1 MQPDIYAARLERKP
15 WRKNRVVCGSLTEK
29 GDSEMKKIMFSKKHG
44 MTDAVLRGRK
54 TMTRRLCDAKKKYDK
69 YKIWQPAEQ
78 MPYGLYGF
86 NEDEGWAY
94 IKPRYFTG
102 EIVAIAQPYKHV
114 FGDNYRETAGWNNKL
129 FVKPELMP
137 HKIRIVNWKVER
149 LQDISNEDCMKE
161 GILTDDISMYR
172 RIFASLIDKINGK
185 GTWERN
191 PYVFV
196 YEFELI
202 K

>member
-1 MQPDIYAARLERKP
+1 MRNLIASR
-15 WRKNRVVCGSLTEK
+15 
-29 GDSEMKKIMFSKKHG
+29 I
-44 MTDAVLRGRK
+44 
-54 TMTRRLCDAKKKYDK
+54 
-69 YKIWQPAEQ
+69 
-78 MPYGLYGF
+78 GLSIGY
-86 NEDEGWAY
+86 
-94 IKPRYFTG
+94 
-102 EIVAIAQPYKHV
+102 
-114 FGDNYRETAGWNNKL
+114 NKL

-202 K
+202 V